1 MKRGT
6 DPDVHTTG
14 LLLDDTKI
22 FVLFPFELHI
32 GYHVMPWY
40 PTLAYTSFV
49 RLFDKLD
56 VIDRNASIES
66 GAYVSQLSAAAHARA
81 ASRKPV
87 SKSDRNSSL
96 ESSDSD
102 LLPVMLVWLEVFL
115 QVFTRG
121 LLPLVLTTRHFSLN
135 DLLSRRGCKRLGRW
149 RQVRNAIWPLQPN
162 ILSVPLLLM
171 PRLLCPLASCPP
183 FIESI
188 LNILYKKHLLRPTS
202 VMATWVQKSWSN

>member
-1 MKRGT
+1 LEQLAPSDYPYYSDEFFLCLIALALWHITGLLLRMLFMHTNIMPFLMKRGT

-102 LLPVMLVWLEVFL
+102 LLPVMLV
-115 QVFTRG
+115 
-121 LLPLVLTTRHFSLN
+121 
-135 DLLSRRGCKRLGRW
+135 
-149 RQVRNAIWPLQPN
+149 
-162 ILSVPLLLM
+162 
-171 PRLLCPLASCPP
+171 
-183 FIESI
+183 
-188 LNILYKKHLLRPTS
+188 
-202 VMATWVQKSWSN
+202 